1 MDRAIERYTATTSF
15 AVYGAT
21 VCASRHDHYPRH
33 AQHPRGTR
41 IVNLDEVKRSVATLL
56 DDLAVR
62 PLMHFFHALSQ
73 GDRRVL
79 IVLLVASAALGF
91 VIGRRRTNPVKSRR
105 GLGAWRFPKFQNSGE
120 GRVSR
125 VLLGH
130 FGPPDYHL
138 MNHVTLQMD
147 DGTTQ
152 VDHILVSRFGVFVVE
167 TKDYNGWIFANPS
180 DEFWTQ
186 VLYQRKSR
194 FQNPIFQ
201 NKRHVRAV
209 RGLLS
214 FLPSDAIR
222 SVVVFAGD
230 AEFKTDIPDGIVV
243 IGQLADV
250 LRSQTAVSMST
261 EQFQLCVGRLET
273 ARLAISRETDVEHI
287 QNLARRH
294 RPAVWSSSR

>member
-1 MDRAIERYTATTSF
+1 MT
-15 AVYGAT
+15 
-21 VCASRHDHYPRH
+21 
-33 AQHPRGTR
+33 
-41 IVNLDEVKRSVATLL
+41 LDEVKRSVLTLL
-56 DDLAVR
+56 NDLAVL
-62 PLMHFFHALSQ
+62 PLLHFFHALSQ

-79 IVLLVASAALGF
+79 TVLLVAATALGF
-91 VIGRRRTNPVKSRR
+91 VIGHRGTNSAKRRR
-105 GLGAWRFPKFQNSGE
+105 GLGAWRFPTFQNSGE

-138 MNHVTLQMD
+138 INHVTLQMD

-152 VDHILVSRFGVFVVE
+152 VDHILISRFGVFVVE
-167 TKDYNGWIFANPS
+167 TKDYNGWIFASPS
-180 DEFWTQ
+180 DESWTQ
-186 VLYQRKSR
+186 VLFRRKSR

-209 RGLLS
+209 RDLLS
-214 FLPSDAIR
+214 FLPTEAVR

-230 AEFKTDIPDGIVV
+230 AEFKTGIPEGVV
-243 IGQLADV
+243 AIGQLADV
-250 LRSQTAVSMST
+250 LTRQTAVVMST

-294 RPAVWSSSR
+294 RTAL